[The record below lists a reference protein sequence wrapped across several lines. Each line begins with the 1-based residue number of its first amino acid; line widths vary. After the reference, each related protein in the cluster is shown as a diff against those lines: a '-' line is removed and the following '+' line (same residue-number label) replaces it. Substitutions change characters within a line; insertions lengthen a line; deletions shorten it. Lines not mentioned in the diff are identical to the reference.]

1 MIEKYAYQIK
11 KYAPSILYKFS
22 AQMYIDKKFPRHIFL
37 ETTSACNLKCEY
49 CPREQITKHMDFRLF
64 QMVIDEASTYGARSF
79 SLHLFGEPL
88 LYPRI
93 LDAIDYIKRKNKRHT
108 VLLTTNG
115 TLLNRYA
122 DDLIRLKVD
131 KIIWSWRPEAKF
143 KEETLQKLRRSGLF
157 TVRLI
162 KETVPKEEFERWK
175 TWPKV
180 EIRGLHN
187 YGANVDLTKFQVPV
201 VQTDTRWPCYHL
213 WLAPA
218 IAWNGNLLMCCSD
231 PHQKEIRGRFS
242 ETSVSEMWQALN
254 GVRQAHLRGEY
265 SGICK
270 NCDVWKQYPDIFF
283 KFQRP

>member
-1 MIEKYAYQIK
+1 MITEHAQLLK
-11 KYAPSILYKFS
+11 KAPSWLYKS
-22 AQMYIDKKFPRHIFL
+22 AAQLYIDRKFPRHLFI
-37 ETTSACNLKCEY
+37 ETTASCNLRCEY
-49 CPREQITKHMDFRLF
+49 CPRDKITNHMDFRLF
-64 QMVIDEASTYGARSF
+64 QMVIDEASTFGARSF

-93 LDAIDYIKRKNKRHT
+93 LDAIDYIKRCNKRHII
-108 VLLTTNG
+108 LLTTNG

-131 KIIWSWRPEAKF
+131 KIIWSWRPEANFEKV
-143 KEETLQKLRRSGLF
+143 KDKLKKWGHF

-162 KETVPKEEFERWK
+162 KETVPKEDFERWK

-187 YGANVDLTKFQVPV
+187 YGGNVDLSKFGVKNM
-201 VQTDTRWPCYHL
+201 DGKRYPCYHL

-218 IAWNGNLLMCCSD
+218 VAWNGNFLMCCSD
-231 PHQKEIRGRFS
+231 PKQKEIRGHFPES
-242 ETSVSEMWQALN
+242 SISEMWKALN
-254 GVRQAHLRGEY
+254 GVRQAHLKGEY
-265 SGICK
+265 EGICK
-270 NCDVWKQYPDIFF
+270 DCDVWKQYPDIFF

>member
-49 CPREQITKHMDFRLF
+49 CPREQITKHMDFLLF

-115 TLLNRYA
+115 TLLR
-122 DDLIRLKVD
+122 
-131 KIIWSWRPEAKF
+131 S
-143 KEETLQKLRRSGLF
+143 EE
-157 TVRLI
+157 
-162 KETVPKEEFERWK
+162 
-175 TWPKV
+175 
-180 EIRGLHN
+180 
-187 YGANVDLTKFQVPV
+187 
-201 VQTDTRWPCYHL
+201 
-213 WLAPA
+213 
-218 IAWNGNLLMCCSD
+218 
-231 PHQKEIRGRFS
+231 
-242 ETSVSEMWQALN
+242 
-254 GVRQAHLRGEY
+254 
-265 SGICK
+265 
-270 NCDVWKQYPDIFF
+270 
-283 KFQRP
+283 